1 MKRNKRKVVP
11 KKKSLG
17 KFASAIELYCSDKLR
32 EAGINFSYEEKQF
45 TLMDSFRFEHKYFK
59 MTNKKKLMS
68 DRTASIQQPIR
79 YTPDFVCK
87 KHKWIIETKGYL
99 PSHHDFP
106 MRWKLFL
113 NHIMKNDLGYDVYL
127 AKNKQQ
133 VDQAIIEIL
142 KSKNNESEWTKRS
155 VL

>member
-1 MKRNKRKVVP
+1 MKRNKRKSSL

-17 KFASAIELYCSDKLR
+17 KFASAIEKYCSDKLR
-32 EAGINFSYEEKQF
+32 EAGIEFTYEGTEF
-45 TLMDSFRFEHKYFK
+45 RLMDSFRFKHKYFK

-68 DRTASIQQPIR
+68 DRSDSVQQPIR

-87 KHKWIIETKGYL
+87 NHTWIIETKGYL

-113 NHIMKNDLGYDVYL
+113 NHIMNNNLGYDVYL

-133 VDQAIIEIL
+133 VDQAITEIL
-142 KSKNNESEWTKRS
+142 KSTSNEPE
-155 VL
+155 

>member
-1 MKRNKRKVVP
+1 MKKNKRKSSL

-32 EAGINFSYEEKQF
+32 EAGIDFTYEEKQF

-68 DRTASIQQPIR
+68 DRTASVQQPIR

-87 KHKWIIETKGYL
+87 DHRWIIETKGYL

-113 NHIMKNDLGYDVYL
+113 NYIMKNNLGYDVYL

-133 VDQAIIEIL
+133 VDQAVIEIL
-142 KSKNNESEWTKRS
+142 KSKKNESEWIKRS